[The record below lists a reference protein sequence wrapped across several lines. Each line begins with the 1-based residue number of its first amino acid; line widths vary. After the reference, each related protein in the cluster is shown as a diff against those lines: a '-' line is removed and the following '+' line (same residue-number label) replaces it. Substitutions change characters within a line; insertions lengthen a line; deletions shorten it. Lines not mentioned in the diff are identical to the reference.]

1 MINTTIVQIWV
12 LRIGNAYVGVEPKAF
27 KEVFE
32 VRRPTLVPLAPA
44 LLVGL
49 VSNQGTILPIFNLS
63 QLVGNTQPLPQTL
76 AGLMEYQG
84 QSMAL
89 LVDEVVGLRSNLSGA
104 WKSDHPNPIFAANL
118 ELDGHT
124 VQIFNTPKLL
134 EYLSTQ
140 MSFIALEQPI
150 ETLASA

>member
-12 LRIGNAYVGVEPKAF
+12 LRIGNAFVGIEPKSL

-32 VRRPTLVPLAPA
+32 VRRPTQVPLAPK

-49 VSNQGTILPIFNLS
+49 VSNGGTILPIFNLS
-63 QLVGNTQPLPQTL
+63 PLVGNTQPLPQTL
-76 AGLMEYQG
+76 AGLIEHQG

-104 WKSDHPNPIFAANL
+104 WKSDHPNPIFVANL

-124 VQIFNTPKLL
+124 IQIFDTPKLL
-134 EYLSTQ
+134 EHLSTQ

-150 ETLASA
+150 ETVASA